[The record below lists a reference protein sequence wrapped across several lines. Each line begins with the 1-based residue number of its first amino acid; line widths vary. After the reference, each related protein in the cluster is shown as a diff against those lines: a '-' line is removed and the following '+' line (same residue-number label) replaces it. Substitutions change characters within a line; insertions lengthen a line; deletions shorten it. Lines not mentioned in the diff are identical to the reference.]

1 MDDGF
6 FVKEND
12 CPTTFEGYTL
22 LLPCVSVGNVPQLA
36 LDLLVNTAALP
47 RVGWIKDDHLLPVV
61 GGDAFDHTHQS
72 GTLHCAAE
80 VFVSEEDKLLVLQ
93 IRSPGAKGKGKRF
106 VEQLIRWIKRCKFEL
121 TMLLTSSQAHERRD
135 IQLSG
140 SLFRFLLAVKSSRLF
155 EKLHTELGWIP
166 MEPRSPSLDVLDS
179 SGTIQAVP
187 STDGLL
193 DFSLVYLPGGGWA
206 KHFYKECI
214 SENVQLILTGM
225 FCSQGDNIHD
235 AVTMATHANQ
245 FLRLPVG
252 MKSDHSHEH
261 KWKAPSYWKHMYGNP
276 QPSVLY

>member
-12 CPTTFEGYTL
+12 CPTTLEGYTL

-47 RVGWIKDDHLLPVV
+47 RAGWIKDDHLLPVV
-61 GGDAFDHTHQS
+61 GGDAFDHAHQS

-106 VEQLIRWIKRCKFEL
+106 VERLIHWIKQCKFEL
-121 TMLLTSSQAHERRD
+121 VILLTSSHAHERRD

-140 SLFRFLLAVKSSRLF
+140 SLFRFLLAVKSSNLF
-155 EKLHTELGWIP
+155 HKLHTELGWIP
-166 MEPRSPSLDVLDS
+166 LEPRSASLDALDS
-179 SGTIQAVP
+179 TDTVQAVP

-193 DFSLVYLPGGGWA
+193 DCGRS
-206 KHFYKECI
+206 
-214 SENVQLILTGM
+214 
-225 FCSQGDNIHD
+225 
-235 AVTMATHANQ
+235 
-245 FLRLPVG
+245 
-252 MKSDHSHEH
+252 
-261 KWKAPSYWKHMYGNP
+261 
-276 QPSVLY
+276 